1 MPNIDNGEMFIFYRE
16 DENID
21 DVMRVENSSYN
32 SELAI
37 VLDENGEEVEF
48 LTAFNSLGLNGIF
61 AETDEDFKVNC

>member
-1 MPNIDNGEMFIFYRE
+1 
-16 DENID
+16 
-21 DVMRVENSSYN
+21 MRVENSSYN